1 MISFNEFDNFE
12 QITPAAPAI
21 SDLLSACP
29 RLHVV
34 VTSRSALNV
43 RGEHRFPVPPLPVP
57 DMARLPGLLAL
68 RNYPAVALFV
78 ERAEAV
84 NSAFS
89 LTENNVPAVVAIC
102 ARLDGLPLAI
112 ELAAAR
118 VDAFLPHEILN
129 RLSSRMAF
137 LTGGARDVSARQRT
151 LQGAVS
157 WSYELLNEQEKR
169 LFERLSVFVGGATL
183 NSAEAVCSA
192 DGSAGDVVE
201 GVTSL
206 LNASL
211 LGRSEGRFVMLETLR
226 EFARERLDARGESE
240 TRRDHAQ
247 YFLTLAERAVLDGA
261 WLDRLEGEHDN
272 LRAAL
277 GWTVERGE
285 TDMGLMFTEPLWRF
299 WHMCG
304 YLNEGR
310 AWLAALLALRGEEA
324 TEGRARALNG
334 AGVLA
339 CTQGDYEAARV
350 HLRESLRIRRAL
362 GNRPRVAGVL
372 NNLGAVAY
380 MQEAYAEAQRLYE
393 ESLALYRVVD
403 PTRIP
408 GTLGNLGL
416 VVFLQGDDAREIEE
430 EVLAHF
436 RAADDDWNIVTS
448 LNNLARVV
456 RRQGD
461 DAYAASLLGEGLTL
475 GRNVGAAGILV
486 DLVEKVAGL
495 VAARGEYDTAA
506 RLWGAAEA
514 YRKRIGAPMEP
525 VSHLGYERDLMAA
538 KARSRE
544 RAFTAVWLEGRALDF
559 DDAVT
564 SALAAVAPYASALP
578 SAGASAEGT
587 ELHKPSP

>member
-1 MISFNEFDNFE
+1 MF
-12 QITPAAPAI
+12 T
-21 SDLLSACP
+21 
-29 RLHVV
+29 
-34 VTSRSALNV
+34 
-43 RGEHRFPVPPLPVP
+43 VPPLPVP
-57 DMARLPGLLAL
+57 DMARLPDLAAL
-68 RNYPAVALFV
+68 RHYPAVALFV

-84 NSAFS
+84 DSAFN
-89 LTENNVPAVVAIC
+89 LTENNAPVVAAIC

-129 RLSSRMAF
+129 RLASRMAF

-183 NSAEAVCSA
+183 ESAEAVCCA
-192 DGSAGDVVE
+192 DGSAGDALE

-211 LGRSEGRFVMLETLR
+211 LGRSEGRFVMFETLR
-226 EFARERLDARGESE
+226 EFACERLDARGAADA
-240 TRRDHAQ
+240 RRNHAR
-247 YFLTLAERAVLDGA
+247 YFLALAERAVLDGAEQGA

-277 GWTVERGE
+277 RWTVERGE

-299 WHMCG
+299 WHMRG

-310 AWLAALLALRGEEA
+310 AWLAALLALHGEEA
-324 TEGRARALNG
+324 TEGRARALSG

-339 CTQGDYEAARV
+339 FTQGDYEAARAYLGEV
-350 HLRESLRIRRAL
+350 LGFRRAL
-362 GNRPRVAGVL
+362 GSSPRLAGVL

-380 MQEAYAEAQRLYE
+380 MQEAYAEAQRLFE

-403 PTRIP
+403 PTQMFA
-408 GTLGNLGL
+408 TLGNLGV
-416 VVFLQGDDAREIEE
+416 VVFLQGDDARAREIEE

-436 RAADDDWNIVTS
+436 RAAGDDWNIVTS

-461 DAYAASLLGEGLTL
+461 DAYAASLLGEGLML
-475 GRNVGAAGILV
+475 GRRVGAGGILA
-486 DLVEKVAGL
+486 DLLDQVAGL
-495 VAARGEYDTAA
+495 VAAQGEYDSAA
-506 RLWGAAEA
+506 RLWGAVEA
-514 YRKRIGAPMEP
+514 YRERIGAPMEP
-525 VSHLGYERDLMAA
+525 VSRAGHERDLEAA
-538 KARSRE
+538 
-544 RAFTAVWLEGRALDF
+544 RALSSECAFAAAWLEGRGMDF
-559 DDAVT
+559 DDAVAF
-564 SALAAVAPYASALP
+564 ALAAVAPYTSAAPP
-578 SAGASAEGT
+578 SAGTPADSA
-587 ELHKPSP
+587 